1 MPGRG
6 HLSHW
11 LPQALPTRLQQQI
24 CLVMLWA
31 KGRAQVPGPTD
42 R

>member
-1 MPGRG
+1 MPGKG
-6 HLSHW
+6 HFSHL

-24 CLVMLWA
+24 CLVIRWI
-31 KGRAQVPGPTD
+31 KGRVQVPAPSD